1 MERTEVYEKLN
12 AIARDVFEDD
22 SLVLNDSTTA
32 ADVAKWD
39 SLTHL
44 SFISDIEEEFG
55 ITFTM
60 REISG
65 SKNVGE
71 LVDALLG
78 HSK

>member
-1 MERTEVYEKLN
+1 MERQAIFEKLN
-12 AIARDVFEDD
+12 DVARDVFEND
-22 SLVLNDSTTA
+22 SLVLCDSTTA
-32 ADVAKWD
+32 ADVAGWD

-44 SFISDIEEEFG
+44 SFISDLEEEFG

-71 LVDALLG
+71 LVDAILKHL
-78 HSK
+78 K